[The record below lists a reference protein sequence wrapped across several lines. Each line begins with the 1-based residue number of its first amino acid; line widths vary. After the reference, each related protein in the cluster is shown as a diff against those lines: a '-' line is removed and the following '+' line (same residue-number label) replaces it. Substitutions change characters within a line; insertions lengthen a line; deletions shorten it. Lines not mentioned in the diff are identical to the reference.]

1 MRERHLLN
9 RIQQQADKIKELEAD
24 WLDEHTKG
32 VMKTKEIETMR
43 KMFDWVEFK
52 LKDNPEYQQVKSDI
66 IGGKEEKRML
76 ELKDDIGR
84 ELLFYKVEEE
94 IAIETLNET
103 YYLPIDQTK
112 QLIEFLTKQ
121 IEGK

>member
-66 IGGKEEKRML
+66 IGGKEEK
-76 ELKDDIGR
+76 EC
-84 ELLFYKVEEE
+84 
-94 IAIETLNET
+94 
-103 YYLPIDQTK
+103 
-112 QLIEFLTKQ
+112 
-121 IEGK
+121 

>member
-1 MRERHLLN
+1 
-9 RIQQQADKIKELEAD
+9 
-24 WLDEHTKG
+24 
-32 VMKTKEIETMR
+32 
-43 KMFDWVEFK
+43 
-52 LKDNPEYQQVKSDI
+52 
-66 IGGKEEKRML
+66 ML